1 MKNVIV
7 QSVALIGG
15 NYSTTLDL
23 RRVCGLISTKKVTEV
38 NYRSYFFLTKFFF
51 WFKFTVFKIL
61 RSGKCNGDADKVTS

>member
-23 RRVCGLISTKKVTEV
+23 RRVCGLISTKKVTKSIIEV
-38 NYRSYFFLTKFFF
+38 ISFSLNFFF
-51 WFKFTVFKIL
+51 GLNLLFFKK
-61 RSGKCNGDADKVTS
+61 S